1 MTERPCRGASP
12 FAGAAGTHASALAL
26 LLGAAAFAAAA
37 LPALGASGCSS
48 DPPAAALSSR
58 ICGLQ
63 IWHKPATREAHVEIV
78 GDWDGWQRPG
88 VSPALR
94 DDGWTVAA
102 IDAPVGEHAYAIV
115 EDGVWLADNQVPMTA
130 FHDGR
135 EVALGVVTDCELPAL
150 KIEGVE
156 ATADGHAVVRASFLA
171 GRAGAGVVPA
181 TIVATSRDGLV
192 LPVASI
198 DTRTGAL
205 RFEASGLKRGKYT
218 FSIRARDTRG
228 SETEE
233 TIATVWV
240 EPHPWDPRDAIVYQ
254 VVLDRFRGDQGPL
267 TPPSQPSDRA
277 GGTLAGLRSALEAG
291 EIEALG
297 VNTLWLSPLYKN
309 PDGEF
314 EGSDGHFYTGY
325 HGYWPMASRL
335 LDARVA
341 TEAELDR
348 FMQSAHDRG
357 IRVLFDVV
365 PNHVHEQHPWV
376 KEHPDWFNQDRTC
389 ICGRGTCD
397 WATHI
402 KTCWFAPYL
411 PDLDWTN
418 IDAARAGTSEVMW
431 WFDRWGADGLR
442 IDAVPMMPR
451 AATRRIAHSVRARY
465 EHPGNVPYILGENF
479 TGPGAYQNLRY
490 DLGPFGLDGSFH
502 FPLMWTLRETL
513 AAESAPMGDIDTSF
527 RAGEVA
533 WDGSG
538 AVMGMIIG
546 NHDVAR
552 FASVSAG
559 SDGGDAWT
567 PAPQPLDP
575 IVYAKQRVALATVLT
590 LPGAPVVYY
599 GDELGLAGKN
609 DPDSR
614 RVMPAE
620 SALMP
625 SQVET
630 RNVVR
635 KLGRVRACSDALR
648 RGALRTLVA
657 DAERFVFAREIV
669 GDVAGAVVVAL
680 SRRPSLTADVKLPP
694 GAPSAFVDV
703 VTGTKIDT
711 SSGVLTLA
719 ADAFGVHVYVAAGG
733 SCTGVE

>member
-1 MTERPCRGASP
+1 M
-12 FAGAAGTHASALAL
+12 LAL
-26 LLGAAAFAAAA
+26 VLAVGAGA
-37 LPALGASGCSS
+37 LPAFGAAGCSS
-48 DPPAAALSSR
+48 DPPAAASSAR
-58 ICGLQ
+58 TCGLEV
-63 IWHKPATREAHVEIV
+63 WHKPATRDAHVEIV
-78 GDWDGWQRPG
+78 GDWNGWQRPG
-88 VSPALR
+88 TVPELR
-94 DDGWTVAA
+94 ADGWAVAA
-102 IDAPVGEHAYAIV
+102 IDAPIGEHAYAIV
-115 EDGVWLADNQVPMTA
+115 EDGVWLADSLVPMTA
-130 FHDGR
+130 FHDGQ
-135 EVALGVVTDCELPAL
+135 EVSLGVVDDCERPLV
-150 KIEGVE
+150 KVSGVD
-156 ATADGHAVVRASFLA
+156 AMPDGHAVVRASFVA
-171 GRAGAGVVPA
+171 GHGGAAVDPA
-181 TIVATSRDGLV
+181 TVVATSREGLT
-192 LPVASI
+192 LPVAAV
-198 DTRTGAL
+198 DPKTGAL
-205 RFEASGLKRGKYT
+205 RFETAGLKRGKYT
-218 FSIRARDTRG
+218 FSIHAKDTGG
-228 SETEE
+228 SDAGETL
-233 TIATVWV
+233 ATVWI

-267 TPPSQPSDRA
+267 VTPAQPSDRA

-314 EGSDGHFYTGY
+314 PGSDGHLYTGY
-325 HGYWPMASRL
+325 HGYWPAASRL
-335 LDARVA
+335 LDERVA
-341 TEAELDR
+341 SEAELDR
-348 FMQSAHDRG
+348 FMLAAHERG

-376 KEHPDWFNQDRTC
+376 KDHPDWFNQDRTC
-389 ICGRGTCD
+389 ICGQGACD

-418 IDAARAGTSEVMW
+418 IDAARAATGEVMW

-465 EHPGNVPYILGENF
+465 GHPGNVPYILGENF

-490 DLGPFGLDGSFH
+490 DLGPFGLDGSFN
-502 FPLMWTLRETL
+502 FPLMWTLRATL
-513 AAESAPMGDIDTSF
+513 ASESAPMGDIDASF
-527 RAGEVA
+527 RAGEAA

-538 AVMGMIIG
+538 AVMGTIIG

-559 SDGGDAWT
+559 SDSGDAWT

-575 IVYAKQRVALATVLT
+575 VVYAKQRIALATLLT

-625 SQVET
+625 AQVET
-630 RNVVR
+630 RAVVR
-635 KLGRVRACSDALR
+635 KVGRARACSDALR
-648 RGALRTLVA
+648 RGALRTIVA
-657 DAERFVFAREIV
+657 DAERFVFAREIE
-669 GDVAGAVVVAL
+669 GDVGNAVIVAL
-680 SRRPSLTADVKLPP
+680 SRRPALTADITLPL
-694 GAPSAFVDV
+694 GAPSAFVDA
-703 VTGTKIDT
+703 VTGTKIDAK
-711 SSGVLTLA
+711 SGVLTLP

-733 SCTGVE
+733 SCASD

>member
-1 MTERPCRGASP
+1 MTERRARGDKP
-12 FAGAAGTHASALAL
+12 FVRSCALAL
-26 LLGAAAFAAAA
+26 VLGTSAAA
-37 LPALGASGCSS
+37 LPALAAAGCSS
-48 DPPAAALSSR
+48 DPPAAPPSGR
-58 ICGLQ
+58 TCGLEV
-63 IWHKPATREAHVEIV
+63 WHKPATREAHVEIV
-78 GDWDGWQRPG
+78 GDWNGWQRPG
-88 VSPALR
+88 TIPTLR

-130 FHDGR
+130 FHDGQ
-135 EVALGVVTDCELPAL
+135 EVSLGVVDDCERPLV
-150 KIEGVE
+150 KVDGVD
-156 ATADGHAVVRASFLA
+156 ATADGHAVVRASFVA
-171 GRAGAGVVPA
+171 GHAGAAVDPA
-181 TIVATSRDGLV
+181 AVVATSREGIA
-192 LPVASI
+192 LPVSSV
-198 DTRTGAL
+198 DPGTGAL
-205 RFEASGLKRGKYT
+205 RFETSGLKRGKYT
-218 FSIRARDTRG
+218 FSIRAKDTRG
-228 SETEE
+228 SETAE
-233 TIATVWV
+233 TLATVWI
-240 EPHPWDPRDAIVYQ
+240 EAHPWDPRDAIVYQ

-267 TPPSQPSDRA
+267 APPAQPSDRA
-277 GGTLAGLRSALEAG
+277 GGTLAGLRSALENG
-291 EIEALG
+291 ELEALG
-297 VNTLWLSPLYKN
+297 VNTLWLSPLYEN
-309 PDGEF
+309 PDGAF
-314 EGSDGHFYTGY
+314 PGTDGHMYTGY
-325 HGYWPMASRL
+325 HGYWPVSSHE

-341 TEAELDR
+341 SDAELDR
-348 FMQSAHDRG
+348 FMLAAHERG

-376 KEHPDWFNQDRTC
+376 KDHPDWFNQDKTC
-389 ICGRGTCD
+389 ICGQGTCD

-418 IDAARAGTSEVMW
+418 IDAARAATGEVMW

-451 AATRRIAHSVRARY
+451 AATRRIAHTVRARY

-513 AAESAPMGDIDTSF
+513 AAESAPMADIDTSF
-527 RAGEVA
+527 RAGEQA

-559 SDGGDAWT
+559 SDSGDAWM

-590 LPGAPVVYY
+590 LPGAPVIYY

-614 RVMPAE
+614 RVMPADA
-620 SALMP
+620 ALMP
-625 SQVET
+625 AQLET
-630 RNVVR
+630 RTVVR
-635 KLGRVRACSDALR
+635 KVGRARACSDALR
-648 RGALRTLVA
+648 RGALRTLIA
-657 DAERFVFAREIV
+657 DAERFVFAREIE
-669 GDVAGAVVVAL
+669 GDVAGAVIVAL
-680 SRRPSLTADVKLPP
+680 SRRPALTADITLPR
-694 GAPSAFVDV
+694 GAPSGFVDV
-703 VTGTKIDT
+703 VTGAKIDAT
-711 SSGVLTLA
+711 SGVLTLP
-719 ADAFGVHVYVAAGG
+719 ADTFGVHVYVAAGG
-733 SCTGVE
+733 SCGAE